1 MRRSH
6 RITWLLMMRTGLV
19 ARGCASA
26 FKRNPIPE
34 ELMDNAQLLGIK
46 HARFLGTEPDEV
58 LDEQLRI
65 FVEQAAARGL
75 NKRPARFLALSGGAA
90 DGAFGVGL
98 LAGWTEAGD
107 RPEFTYVTGI
117 STGARDRAPGLPRLR
132 LRRRAQQ
139 HLHVDA
145 HRGRL
150 HQESSAGLT
159 LLDQFQP
166 LTL

>member
-65 FVEQAAARGL
+65 FVEQAVARGL
-75 NKRPARFLALSGGAA
+75 NKRPVRFLALSGGSA

-117 STGARDRAPGLPRLR
+117 STGAVIAPLAFLGSDYDAALSNIYTSMRTEDVFIKKARL
-132 LRRRAQQ
+132 A
-139 HLHVDA
+139 
-145 HRGRL
+145 
-150 HQESSAGLT
+150 
-159 LLDQFQP
+159 
-166 LTL
+166 